1 MHYKQIYIKQVT
13 LIKGGRE
20 SLKKLGLCSRI
31 PYFQRNMANII
42 SENQSTRKE
51 NQIFVSILMTKAKRT
66 IIRNFIPKQKYA
78 LQDMMDEA
86 I

>member
-1 MHYKQIYIKQVT
+1 MV
-13 LIKGGRE
+13 
-20 SLKKLGLCSRI
+20 
-31 PYFQRNMANII
+31 NII
-42 SENQSTRKE
+42 CENQSTRKE

-66 IIRNFIPKQKYA
+66 IIRNFKPKQKYA